1 MRTTNA
7 TLFRLPVSRTIGAG
21 IVEGPEDGLPPT
33 QSAERDVRKTVQT
46 RTSFLPFTA
55 SLTRVTAFTATVQ
68 TLSAL
73 LLLLCGG
80 RVLDAQTPPTISY
93 DNNPRSQVVLSNA
106 AVSFVVQPSGS
117 PPLSYQWLFNGQALA
132 NGTNRTFALSHGQPP
147 DEGDYSVIV
156 RNDWGAVTSRV
167 ARLAVIPQARH
178 LLARHFNSGSGARL
192 PYRLFVPSLHSAQ
205 SRYPL
210 VLFLHGASTLGTDNV
225 SQLDPPHS
233 MVFIS
238 YSNRVAHPSF
248 FVAPQCA
255 VGWSE
260 AQYYAILGECLDA
273 LVNEHPVDTNR
284 IYITGG
290 SMGGYDSWSMLDQRP
305 EFFAGVVPLS
315 SWGDPS
321 ANRCSAIAHVPAWAF
336 HSANDEVI
344 PVVEP
349 RALIHMLRTVGG
361 TPIYTEYRSAG
372 HNNSFAAYATPGL
385 VDWTMAQRRGQPSA
399 VPPQLVIQRPS
410 TNTFMST
417 DSVSLDLAGT
427 ATCGQEPIR
436 QVTVTNLATGRRY
449 LAQGTDGWS
458 AQGILL
464 ESGVTNTLVALAE
477 AAPGVPGFGGSTTF
491 NATLIVDN
499 RPPLAITIERQTG
512 GVLLNWSGGR
522 PPFALQSRR
531 NLLEGSWTT
540 IQENATPPVI
550 LPSTS
555 DTVFYRVETP

>member
-21 IVEGPEDGLPPT
+21 IVERPEDGLPPT

-93 DNNPRSQVVLSNA
+93 AKNPRSQVVLSNA
-106 AVSFVVQPSGS
+106 AASFVVQPSGS
-117 PPLSYQWLFNGQALA
+117 PPLSYQWLFSGHALA
-132 NGTNRTFALSHGQPP
+132 NGTNRTFALSHGQPE

-167 ARLAVIPQARH
+167 ARLTVIPLPTH
-178 LLARHFNSGSGARL
+178 LLPLYFTDTVGTRL
-192 PYRLFVPSLHSAQ
+192 PYRFFAPADQEAQ
-205 SRYPL
+205 AKYPL
-210 VLFLHGASTLGTDNV
+210 VMFLHGGSTFGTDNL
-225 SQLDPPHS
+225 SHLNPPHA
-233 MVFIS
+233 MAYIS
-238 YSNRVAHPSF
+238 YGNQVVYPSF

-255 VGWSE
+255 AEWSPE
-260 AQYYAILGECLDA
+260 FYYALLGRFLDR
-273 LVNEHPVDTNR
+273 LISDHPIDTNR
-284 IYITGG
+284 IYITGSSAG
-290 SMGGYDSWSMLDQRP
+290 ASDSWDMLIMRP
-305 EFFAGVVPLS
+305 HFFAASVPLS
-315 SWGDPS
+315 GWGYAEAEKCRLISHVSLWNFHSINDDLIS
-321 ANRCSAIAHVPAWAF
+321 VNISRAVMNMLRALGGSAI
-336 HSANDEVI
+336 S
-344 PVVEP
+344 
-349 RALIHMLRTVGG
+349 
-361 TPIYTEYRSAG
+361 TEYGTAG
-372 HNNSFAAYATPGL
+372 HNNLAVAYATPGL
-385 VDWTMAQRRGQPSA
+385 VDWTMAQRRGQPAA
-399 VPPQLVIQRPS
+399 VPPQLVIERPS
-410 TNTFMST
+410 TNRIMST
-417 DSVSLDLAGT
+417 DLASLDLSGT
-427 ATCGQEPIR
+427 ATCGQEPIW

-458 AQGILL
+458 ARGILL
-464 ESGVTNTLVALAE
+464 KSGVTNTLVALAE
-477 AAPGVPGFGGSTTF
+477 ATPGVPGFGGSTTF